1 METVHTESILLGS
14 DDRAVLAD
22 IVHSHGWWQLLP
34 FEWDV
39 DAGVLQCTQ
48 QCGGQVVDLA
58 LRQTDKHSVYMQVQS
73 CAPLSSA
80 ELHRV
85 QAHGRWMLA
94 LDEDLQGFYQLCRDD
109 ARLSHVPVEGKGRL
123 LRSFSLFE
131 DVVKVICTTNT
142 TWAQTQGMVQR
153 LVERLGQPS
162 PVSGSRAFP
171 SPQAVVAAGEAV
183 LREEVRL
190 GYRAPYIF
198 DLARR
203 VSDGELDLEAWR
215 TSPAST
221 SELRKQ
227 LLQIKGIGPYAAAS
241 LLMLLGRYD
250 YIGVDSWARKL
261 VSRQFH
267 HGQPVGESEIQA
279 AFERYGPWRALA
291 YWFYRYDDMT

>member
-39 DAGVLQCTQ
+39 DAGVLHCTQ
-48 QCGGQVVDLA
+48 QSDDQVVDLSLWQA
-58 LRQTDKHSVYMQVQS
+58 DELSVHMQVQS
-73 CAPLSSA
+73 CAALSLVG
-80 ELHRV
+80 LHAI
-85 QAHGRWMLA
+85 QARGRWMLA
-94 LDEDLQGFYQLCRDD
+94 LDEDLQGFYHLCRSEP
-109 ARLSHVPVEGKGRL
+109 RLEHVPAERKGRL

-153 LVERLGQPS
+153 LVERLGRPS

-171 SPQAVVAAGEAV
+171 SPQAIVAAGEAV

-221 SELRKQ
+221 GELRKQ
-227 LLQIKGIGPYAAAS
+227 LLQIKGVGPYAAAS

-261 VSRQFH
+261 VSRQFYQ
-267 HGQPVGESEIQA
+267 GQPVRESEIQA
-279 AFERYGPWRALA
+279 AFERYGAWRALA
-291 YWFYRYDDMT
+291 YWFYRYDDST